1 MQALKEWQ
9 VVELLKTTT
18 GYFEEKNVDEPRI
31 SSELLLGH
39 VLGQSRLQLYLHHNR
54 PVYPD
59 ELDRFRGLC
68 RQRLEGRPVQ
78 YIIGEQ
84 YFYGLKFIV
93 DERVLIPRP
102 ETELLVE
109 HALESLGM
117 TGRGG
122 SSEARILDIGTGSG
136 CIGVTMAKLCPSLTV
151 TALDCSLDALDV
163 ARMNA
168 ATHAVES
175 RVTCIAADMFDEKFV
190 TRLPEHAFELIV
202 SNPPYIP
209 DAEWEGLQR
218 EVRQYEPRIALT
230 TPQGIECY
238 EAIVAKAE
246 KLLVPGGKLCFEL
259 HADAAVSVSR
269 LMTVQGFSEITVYK
283 DYSGLDRVISGVM
296 PLGN

>member
-1 MQALKEWQ
+1 MQELKDWR
-9 VVELLKTTT
+9 VVELLKTAT
-18 GYFEEKNVDEPRI
+18 GYFEEKKVDEPRI

-59 ELDRFRGLC
+59 ELDRFRVLC
-68 RQRLEGRPVQ
+68 RQRLDGRPVQ

-84 YFYGLKFIV
+84 YFYGLKFTV

-109 HALESLGM
+109 HVLECLGM

-122 SSEARILDIGTGSG
+122 SSEAKILDIGTGSG
-136 CIGVTMAKLCPSLTV
+136 CIAVSIAKICPLLRV
-151 TALDCSLDALDV
+151 TAVDCSLDALEV

-168 ATHAVES
+168 AGNDVES
-175 RVTCIAADMFDEKFV
+175 RIAFIAADMFSESFAAS
-190 TRLPEHAFELIV
+190 LPEYTYDLIV

-209 DAEWEGLQR
+209 EAEWLGLQR
-218 EVRQYEPRIALT
+218 EVRKYEPRIALT

-238 EAIVAKAE
+238 EAVITKAA
-246 KLLVPGGKLCFEL
+246 KLLVPGGKICFEL
-259 HADAAVSVSR
+259 HADAAATVSE
-269 LMTVQGFSEITVYK
+269 LMTVQGFTGITVSR
-283 DYSGLDRVISGVM
+283 DYSGLDRVISGII
-296 PLGN
+296 PIGN

>member
-1 MQALKEWQ
+1 MQELKEWQ
-9 VVELLKTTT
+9 VVELLKTTS
-18 GYFEEKNVDEPRI
+18 GYFEDKKVDEPRI

-39 VLGQSRLQLYLHHNR
+39 VLRQSRLELYLHHNR
-54 PVYPD
+54 PVYQE
-59 ELDRFRGLC
+59 ELDRFRVLC
-68 RQRLEGRPVQ
+68 RQRIDGRPVQ

-84 YFYGLKFIV
+84 YFYGLLFTV

-122 SSEARILDIGTGSG
+122 PVDAKILDIGTGSG
-136 CIGVTMAKLCPSLTV
+136 CIAVTMAKLCPSLKV
-151 TALDCSLDALDV
+151 TAVDCSPDALDV

-168 ATHAVES
+168 ASHAVES
-175 RVTCIAADMFDEKFV
+175 RITFIAADMFDELFA
-190 TRLPEHAFELIV
+190 TALPEYSYDLIV

-209 DAEWEGLQR
+209 ESEWEGLQR

-238 EAIVAKAE
+238 ESIVAKAS

-259 HADAAVSVSR
+259 HADAAASVSE
-269 LMTVQGFSEITVYK
+269 LMAHQGFSAITVFR
-283 DYSGLDRVISGVM
+283 DYSGLDRVISGVS
-296 PLGN
+296 PIGN

>member
-1 MQALKEWQ
+1 MQELKEWQ

-18 GYFEEKNVDEPRI
+18 GYFEEKKVDEPRI

-54 PVYPD
+54 PVYAD

-84 YFYGLKFIV
+84 YFYGLKFAV

-122 SSEARILDIGTGSG
+122 SSEASILDIGTGSG
-136 CIGVTMAKLCPSLTV
+136 CIAVTMARLCPSLTV
-151 TALDCSLDALDV
+151 TAVDSSLDALEI
-163 ARMNA
+163 ARINA
-168 ATHAVES
+168 INHAVES
-175 RVTCIAADMFDEKFV
+175 RVTFIAADMFDEFFV
-190 TRLPEHAFELIV
+190 TTLPEHFYDLIV

-209 DAEWEGLQR
+209 DAEWEDLQR
-218 EVRQYEPRIALT
+218 EVRQYEPRIALM
-230 TPQGIECY
+230 TPLGIECY
-238 EAIVAKAE
+238 EAIAAKAK
-246 KLLVPGGKLCFEL
+246 KLLIPGGKLCFEL
-259 HADAAVSVSR
+259 HADAAESVSE
-269 LMTVQGFSEITVYK
+269 LMTHKGFSGITVYK
-283 DYSGLDRVISGVM
+283 DYSGHDRVISGVM
-296 PLGN
+296 PIGN